1 MSHSAVSPGE
11 VLPRAAINRD
21 MDASIEGVRVA
32 GTHQGAVPV
41 VTLTAES
48 EDEDENEDE
57 NDLLP
62 IFIGFSEATSIVRG
76 LDAEDIGRPLTHDLL
91 LDGIEELGG
100 RVERVAIS
108 AVEDG
113 TYFADLHLVTPRG
126 TAVVDARPSD
136 ALALA
141 ARTNAPIEI
150 AADVFEGG
158 RDDPEQYTELHD
170 IREVMDNATVRP
182 PKRDPR

>member
-1 MSHSAVSPGE
+1 M
-11 VLPRAAINRD
+11 N
-21 MDASIEGVRVA
+21 ASIEGVRVA
-32 GTHQGAVPV
+32 GTQRGAVPV
-41 VTLTAES
+41 VTLAPD
-48 EDEDENEDE
+48 DEDET
-57 NDLLP
+57 DLLP

-76 LDAEDIGRPLTHDLL
+76 LDADDIGRPLTHDLL

-100 RVERVAIS
+100 RIDRVVIS

-126 TAVVDARPSD
+126 SAVIDARPSD

-150 AADVFEGG
+150 AREVFDGG
-158 RDDPEQYTELHD
+158 GDDPEQYLQLHD
-170 IREVMDNATVRP
+170 IREVIDGSGSEVWP
-182 PKRDPR
+182 PMEDDPDE

>member
-1 MSHSAVSPGE
+1 
-11 VLPRAAINRD
+11 

-32 GTHQGAVPV
+32 GTQQGAVPV
-41 VTLTAES
+41 VTLAAER
-48 EDEDENEDE
+48 EDEGDV
-57 NDLLP
+57 LP

-100 RVERVAIS
+100 RIERVVIS

-126 TAVVDARPSD
+126 STVVDARPSD

-150 AADVFEGG
+150 DAAVFEQGS
-158 RDDPEQYTELHD
+158 DAPDQYMELHD
-170 IREVMDNATVRP
+170 IREVMEGSAPSFQP
-182 PKRDPR
+182 PMRDHPDE